1 MSRIYLNPEYGVKY
15 GVLTMHL
22 FKKIILTIATILPVI
37 LSAQQVESSNAAQKF
52 VASLNFNQQKITI
65 FSLRD
70 TNRFNWF
77 YVPLKNRMG
86 ISWNEM
92 NAKQKKLSFLLLQSF
107 LSGKAY
113 QQSQVIIKLENI
125 LKQMEPHRESWVRD
139 PGNYKFV
146 FFWQPPQRK
155 SLCLAI

>member
-1 MSRIYLNPEYGVKY
+1 
-15 GVLTMHL
+15 
-22 FKKIILTIATILPVI
+22 
-37 LSAQQVESSNAAQKF
+37 
-52 VASLNFNQQKITI
+52 
-65 FSLRD
+65 
-70 TNRFNWF
+70 
-77 YVPLKNRMG
+77 MG

-113 QQSQVIIKLENI
+113 QQSQDIIKLENI

-146 FFWQPPQRK
+146 FFGNPLKEKAYVWRFEGHHLSFTFSSINHTITSATPAFMGSNP
-155 SLCLAI
+155 AIILTGSDKGKEILKDESGLGFHYYTHSSQISYLKLFYQGRFHLTS